1 MRSLIKKIIVFLVRN
16 RLGIDKYELFRF
28 VNQKSSNA
36 VYFFNDDG
44 LWKTWWS
51 RGNEM
56 FDYAVK
62 STVGLN
68 WLLDDDCKIDIFLEE

>member
-1 MRSLIKKIIVFLVRN
+1 MRSLIKKLIVLLICK
-16 RLGIDKYELFRF
+16 RLKIDEYELFRF
-28 VNQKSSNA
+28 TNQKSNND
-36 VYFFNDDG
+36 VYFFTNDG

-51 RGNEM
+51 KGNEM

-62 STVGLN
+62 STVSFN